1 MRGSLYVGKISGIK
15 IFIHWTFFILIF
27 WIIFSGL
34 RSGYNIQQILF
45 SVGFIAAIFVCI
57 VLHELGHALTA
68 KRFNFKTRNIMLL
81 PIGGLANMEG
91 LPEKPGQE
99 FLVAIMG
106 PAVNFVISLVLFGFL
121 ALTGNFPDEEMGA
134 TITGQNF
141 LFQLFAVNI
150 FLALFNLIP
159 AFPMDG
165 GRVLRALLSI
175 KIERAKATRIAALVG
190 QAIAV
195 VFVVLGFMFNPF
207 LAFIGLFVFLGAQ
220 AEANLETTKALLS
233 HIKVKDVLMRHFST
247 LKINE
252 PLSNAVAILLDG
264 QDESFIVKDDG
275 QIKGTL
281 SKKEIIDGLSKFGKE
296 VSVDK
301 VMQTNV
307 VKLHMEDNVN
317 EIMLKFSDG
326 TQTLMPVI
334 EGDEIVG
341 VINLQNINEF
351 VQIQSAI
358 SKSEEEK
365 KV

>member
-1 MRGSLYVGKISGIK
+1 MRGSLYVGKVSGIK

-34 RSGYNIQQILF
+34 RNGYNIQQILF

-175 KIERAKATRIAALVG
+175 KIERARATRIAALVG

-220 AEANLETTKALLS
+220 AEANLETTKALLN

-252 PLSNAVAILLDG
+252 PLSNAVTILLDG

-307 VKLHMEDNVN
+307 VKLQMEDNVN

-351 VQIQSAI
+351 VQIQNAI